1 MSSNDALSRMEE
13 LLDKLGMDYGWD
25 SDTLYWDG
33 SDGVPWTAERR
44 VDGDLNLYS
53 PHCTFKQA
61 VAATLGIGTCPNSD
75 GTRPNGDR
83 TCPDGNEGLERSKNG
98 VTEYKPIKAHECL
111 SGTDCPAS
119 LCPVCGELF
128 EEGAHFCSNCGAK
141 MADETIDGVAET
153 CVFDDYTAKVMAELV
168 QVMEE
173 RDTLLS
179 KFKLSQEMRRGEHE
193 QYSKENAKLRE
204 QLDWERSENGWMR
217 EFNDRMAE
225 HCGTKDCPSLVA
237 YVNKIETEN
246 AKLRQ
251 MVRISIVNCNA
262 GFCDECPI
270 RGDDGYCPF
279 AEMAQ
284 ELGVEVD

>member
-13 LLDKLGMDYGWD
+13 LLDKLGMVYGWD
-25 SDTLYWDG
+25 RDTLYWDG
-33 SDGVPWTAERR
+33 SDGVPWTAMRR

-61 VAATLGIGTCPNSD
+61 VAATLGND
-75 GTRPNGDR
+75 GVG
-83 TCPDGNEGLERSKNG
+83 RSKNG
-98 VTEYKPIKAHECL
+98 VTERGTCRNISNTPSGFLCSECGWGDFDEPSHL
-111 SGTDCPAS
+111 LTTAKFTDNDRGPNYCP
-119 LCPVCGELF
+119 
-128 EEGAHFCSNCGAK
+128 NCGREVVR
-141 MADETIDGVAET
+141 ETSGRDTT